1 MATHIVKRRGHKEPF
16 DPRKIY
22 AATYA
27 SCRNAHLSEML
38 AENIAETV
46 QKRMESWI
54 DDKNE
59 LTSEKIFH
67 EIIAILKEL
76 HPDAAFLFE
85 THRDIS

>member
-1 MATHIVKRRGHKEPF
+1 MPHIVKRKGHKEPF

-22 AATYA
+22 AAVYA

-38 AENIAETV
+38 SENIADNV
-46 QKRMESWI
+46 QKRLEEWV
-54 DDKNE
+54 E
-59 LTSEKIFH
+59 EKQEVSSDEIFKQT
-67 EIIAILKEL
+67 ITVLKEL

>member
-1 MATHIVKRRGHKEPF
+1 MPHIVKRKGHKEPF

-22 AATYA
+22 AASYA
-27 SCRNAHLSEML
+27 ACRNAHLSEML

-46 QKRMESWI
+46 QKRLEEWVA
-54 DDKNE
+54 
-59 LTSEKIFH
+59 EKTEVSSDEIFR
-67 EIIAILKEL
+67 ETISVLKEL

>member
-1 MATHIVKRRGHKEPF
+1 MPHIVKRKGHSEPF

-22 AATYA
+22 AAAFA

-38 AENIAETV
+38 SENIADTV
-46 QKRMESWI
+46 QKRLEDWI
-54 DDKNE
+54 KDKNE
-59 LTSEKIFH
+59 ISSDDIFR
-67 EIIAILKEL
+67 ETISVLKEL